1 MPETLRRGHAE
12 RRGPFQG
19 SGTLWHR
26 LISIVIYSI
35 ETLAYRQ
42 AYNQ

>member
-1 MPETLRRGHAE
+1 MPETFCRGHTG
-12 RRGPFQG
+12 RHGPFQG